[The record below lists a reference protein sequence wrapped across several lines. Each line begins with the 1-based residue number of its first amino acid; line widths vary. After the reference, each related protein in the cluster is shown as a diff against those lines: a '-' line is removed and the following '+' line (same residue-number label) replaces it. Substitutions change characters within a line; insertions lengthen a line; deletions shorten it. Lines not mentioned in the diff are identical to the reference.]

1 VLSTQVRRYSDRARG
16 YNGQL
21 AAPTH
26 QSAVGK
32 VEDGHYF
39 QLQLLLDAEGVVQD
53 LAFCCPR
60 CLPAIACG
68 GYLYE
73 RLVGHRADQE
83 LTLEQ
88 VIGDLGGLPPHRCF
102 YAWMAVEAVR
112 LALAQ

>member
-1 VLSTQVRRYSDRARG
+1 MFSIQTHRYFDEAKG
-16 YNGQL
+16 YNRQL

-26 QSAVGK
+26 QGTVGK
-32 VEDGHYF
+32 VGHGHYF
-39 QLQLLLDAEGVVQD
+39 QLQLQLDAEGVVQD

-88 VIGDLGGLPPHRCF
+88 VIRDLGGLPLQRSF
-102 YAWMAVEAVR
+102 YAWMVVKAVT
-112 LALAQ
+112 LALA